1 MAATVRIARVAAAT
15 AAAVSAAQGGSAGGS
30 TNGAAV
36 RIAGIT
42 TQTGASAA
50 TVRIADITAR
60 AGGSAATVR
69 IADVQAFS
77 ISNAYL
83 WNGSAWVLGAPVG
96 TALSTATARSAGT
109 GSVPD
114 TGQGRGR
121 GVSAATGA
129 VDAPTL
135 TATALPD
142 DTPPR
147 ILLTVYAPAATQVT
161 ITRINADGARSTVRD
176 ANPKMLVG
184 GVAPVYDYEAPFGQ
198 PVTYTA
204 TTDATA
210 SLATAPVTLAVTQ
223 PWLLHPGIPNLS
235 QPVTVR
241 TIGDQTSD
249 TLQGVHYV
257 LGRDKPVVISDGV
270 RHASTFD
277 LTLKTS
283 TQADGLM
290 LEGLLS
296 DASPLLLQAAYP
308 YTGET
313 FYGWVSIGGVTRSP
327 YNRFIHPGV
336 VWTLSCTEVDRPAGL
351 LQTQR
356 TLADVAAQFLTL
368 AEVRDTYA
376 RLLDVYI
383 DTPISG

>member
-77 ISNAYL
+77 
-83 WNGSAWVLGAPVG
+83 
-96 TALSTATARSAGT
+96 
-109 GSVPD
+109 
-114 TGQGRGR
+114 
-121 GVSAATGA
+121 
-129 VDAPTL
+129 
-135 TATALPD
+135 
-142 DTPPR
+142 
-147 ILLTVYAPAATQVT
+147 TVYAPAATQVT

-356 TLADVAAQFLTL
+356 PRADVAAQFLTL